1 MPLESSISSYS
12 TSNTSN
18 FSDDELL
25 LWLDECLA
33 KNHRVAYVSAGYLCK
48 LVDLDEMG
56 LALYPADPGSKAKK
70 SLKKLVSKGLL
81 HSLHM
86 ELKALHHA
94 ETADSSWAFTP
105 VDSKETVDIFIAAR
119 DGLLGRTKGRGQ
131 EISEKTAQKVW
142 ADAGARC
149 MFEGC
154 AHNLSEIALWTHAAR
169 VGYLAHIVA
178 SDPEGPRG
186 SQIDSHRLANVAENI
201 MLMCDEHHRLIDS
214 FAPQHYTA
222 EILNEMRRSHRDIVR
237 NYLDSLAFQ
246 RTKAVTL
253 HANLAN
259 VPTYFHD
266 SELIEAIVATRRAM
280 EPGVI
285 HYVRRKSQRDDRHL
299 PEFWYQYLREHE
311 NDIRALV
318 TGFNSSNG
326 MSTQNLAIF
335 PLHHIPTLV
344 LAGRVM
350 GEAQAIQVFQYDR
363 IRKTWAWDSKVN
375 AHSTGTFRVSP
386 LPPTRAKEIFITLE
400 LSASLDEDSLS
411 PEFRGEVD
419 SGKIPWIRVTT
430 SATGAGCIGCPE
442 DLEQFSQAARTAIVH
457 AQDVMRVKKVH
468 LIAISPASTVFRFG
482 QMMQAGNHP
491 EYVVYDR
498 AGRDFKFVP
507 ALSITGHEVSAV
519 HGQNSFSVSL
529 R

>member
-1 MPLESSISSYS
+1 MSSGSS
-12 TSNTSN
+12 TSSRSTTATNN
-18 FSDDELL
+18 LSDQELAA
-25 LWLDECLA
+25 WLDGCL
-33 KNHRVAYVSAGYLCK
+33 KQKHRVAYVTAGYLCK
-48 LVDLDEMG
+48 LVDLDEAS
-56 LALYPADPGSKAKK
+56 LVLHPADPGSSAKS

-81 HSLHM
+81 YGLDM
-86 ELKALHHA
+86 GLAALLSAH
-94 ETADSSWAFTP
+94 TADSTWAFMLVQSKSQ
-105 VDSKETVDIFIAAR
+105 VDVFLATR
-119 DGLLGRTKGRGQ
+119 DGLLGRTSGRGP

-154 AHNLSEIALWTHAAR
+154 AHDLSEIALWTKAAR

-186 SQIDSHRLANVAENI
+186 SQADSHRLANVPDNI

-214 FAPQHYTA
+214 FAPQFYTA
-222 EILNEMRRSHRDIVR
+222 EILNEMRQSHRDIVR
-237 NYLDSLAFQ
+237 NYLNSLAFP
-246 RTKAVTL
+246 RIKAVTL

-285 HYVRRKSQRDDRHL
+285 HYVRRRSQRDDRHL

-311 NDIRALV
+311 HHIRELV
-318 TGFNSSNG
+318 TGFNSSSG
-326 MSTQNLAIF
+326 LSTENLAIF

-350 GEAQAIQVFQYDR
+350 GEAQAIQVFQYDKV
-363 IRKTWAWDSKVN
+363 RKTWAWDPKATAPSP
-375 AHSTGTFRVSP
+375 GTFSVSP
-386 LPPTRAKEIFITLE
+386 LPAVRADEVLITLE

-411 PEFRGEVD
+411 PEFRCAVD
-419 SGKIPWIRVTT
+419 SGEIPWIRVTT
-430 SATGAGCIGCPE
+430 SKTGPDCIGCPE
-442 DLEQFSQAARTAIVH
+442 DLEQFSQAARKAIVH
-457 AQDVMRVKKVH
+457 AQDVMRVAKVH
-468 LIAISPASTVFRFG
+468 LIGISPASTVFRFG
-482 QMMQAGNHP
+482 QMLQAGHHP

-507 ALSITGHEVSAV
+507 ALSITGHHVSAT
-519 HGQNSFSVSL
+519 HGQQSITIPL

>member
-1 MPLESSISSYS
+1 MSLGSS
-12 TSNTSN
+12 TSTCSTTTTSN
-18 FSDDELL
+18 FSDDNLAV
-25 LWLDECLA
+25 WLNSCLA
-33 KNHRVAYVSAGYLCK
+33 QKHRVAYVTAGYLCK
-48 LVDLDEMG
+48 LVDLDEVG
-56 LALYPADPGSKAKK
+56 LAFHLADPGPKAKV
-70 SLKKLVSKGLL
+70 SLKKLVPKGLL
-81 HSLHM
+81 YSLDM
-86 ELKALHHA
+86 GLEAFLS
-94 ETADSSWAFTP
+94 TQIADSSWTFTP
-105 VDSKETVDIFIAAR
+105 VKSKDAVEIFIAAR

-154 AHNLSEIALWTHAAR
+154 AHDLSEIALWTQAAR

-186 SQIDSHRLANVAENI
+186 SQVDSHRLANVAENI

-214 FAPQHYTA
+214 FAPQYYTA

-280 EPGVI
+280 EPGVV

-311 NDIRALV
+311 HHIRELV

-326 MSTQNLAIF
+326 LSTENLAIF

-363 IRKTWAWDSKVN
+363 VRKTWAWDSKAN
-375 AHSTGTFRVSP
+375 AHPAGTFRVSP
-386 LPPTRAKEIFITLE
+386 LPPTRADEVFITLE

-419 SGKIPWIRVTT
+419 SGEIPWIRVTT
-430 SATGAGCIGCPE
+430 SETGAGCIGCPE
-442 DLEQFSQAARTAIVH
+442 DLEQFSRVARAAIVH
-457 AQDVMRVKKVH
+457 AQDVMRVAKVH
-468 LIAISPASTVFRFG
+468 LIAISPASTVFCFG
-482 QMMQAGNHP
+482 QMLQAGNHP

-498 AGRDFKFVP
+498 AGRDYKFVP
-507 ALSITGHEVSAV
+507 ALSITGHDVSATY
-519 HGQNSFSVSL
+519 GQNSVSISL